1 MAHFEVLSTTRR
13 VVLPRLGRVAT
24 GAALAIALGCG
35 VAPIASVVAPP
46 PVAWADEAA
55 QGDTTEANLVADDAA
70 VKETEPVAVAA
81 NTALTPRGKWA
92 FDGDDLKTNTGSENS
107 LSMSEHTGV
116 TAVQSPVKSLGK
128 MMRFDSKTT
137 DTNVR
142 IPSAIQIGSDY
153 TISMWIKA
161 DAGIENGEKTAIL
174 QMDTDN
180 GRTLLYQLADGRY
193 ATFFRGD
200 NNGGEHIFNM
210 KNPGRGSWHH
220 VTFVKNGQGNNGTQA
235 KSFQLYIDGEL
246 AGQGTWQNNLNGGT
260 TTPALLIG
268 EHKNVTDMDRFQ
280 GDIDEFC
287 IFGTALT
294 QAQVKEHYDSYG
306 QAKSDIALINAKAE
320 LQALIG
326 RAESL
331 AAQSDGNEAYVE
343 LKEAIDHAKNLSEAA
358 TLDQVNAAKSEL
370 EDAIG
375 GVFALG
381 IKVNVDQSKTIETVD
396 KGIFGINHRYAFN
409 GYGSYD
415 SVNQKVKDDFAE
427 LYDES
432 NFGSIRYPGGT
443 ISNLFSWK
451 ETLGEQSKRTPQIHG
466 FYNNKGQGGIAPNFG
481 ISEIGTFA
489 ADHGSE
495 IIYVYS
501 LGRGDAND
509 ASDLIEFLNAK
520 VGDNPN
526 GGTDWAQVRADNG
539 HPDPYNV
546 RYFEI
551 GNEMNQGGEDGTRG
565 QQYWTT
571 TVMSDPNNEGGG
583 NKSAVDAYIEGG
595 TVKRV
600 QEYAVVRGDWNKAK
614 SKSTGEPNQEFGMRY
629 ALLPRDEKA
638 SDYENWTAIDPESVE
653 VKTYTVTAGPN
664 ETETD
669 SNPQDWIKVKN
680 FDNSSAADKHYVLDE
695 KTGFIKFGDGN
706 KGAIPTAGHR
716 VKVSYKVKR
725 DGFVQISEAMRDT
738 MMEIN
743 EQRAEDGQEPGE
755 IHVYSSFEGSSFYN
769 GMNNRGKNDLYDGIA
784 IHPYSGDLAKTLAGN
799 DFYLQAMSLGNGAVD
814 RVRRETEEMRGI
826 SDDETKVPV
835 ISEYGIFRSEHTMVR
850 SQAHALYIARQIMEY
865 IKLGSPYIQKH
876 CLVDWYS
883 DGGDSLGPTQQA
895 VIQAVAGAD
904 ADTKTGEGSFTFFK
918 TPSALVFE
926 MYNGKGDTPGFG
938 DQILSAT
945 TSELPTLDN
954 GVKSYDVLT
963 SKDVEGNYYAAITY
977 LDLEEDGA
985 FTLNVKGEDFTG
997 RKIEVRS
1004 IVGDSYDTENT
1015 PDEPNKVT
1023 VNYEDAYTS
1032 TEANPHF
1039 TLKPHSFTIVKV
1051 CAEEPPAQHT
1061 VTFTVD
1067 GATWATQTVTDGGLA
1082 TVPAE
1087 PAKDGYRFVAW
1098 TLNGEAYDFK
1108 TPVTSDLTL
1117 VASFEKIDEP
1127 APPAQHTVTF
1137 TVDGAVYHTATVA
1150 DGECVTAPA
1159 DPTKEGCTFKGWTLD
1174 DKAFDFNTPITGDVT
1189 LEAVFAKDAADP
1201 GTTGGGKP
1209 GTSGGLPQTGDPVAL
1224 VGAVALAGAGV
1235 ALAGNRLRRRK

>member
-1 MAHFEVLSTTRR
+1 MAHSEVLSTTRR

-46 PVAWADEAA
+46 PIAWADEAA
-55 QGDTTEANLVADDAA
+55 QGGAAEANLVADDTAL
-70 VKETEPVAVAA
+70 KEAESVAVAA
-81 NTALTPRGKWA
+81 NTALTPRGKWT
-92 FDGDDLKTNTGSENS
+92 FDGDDLKTNAIGSSDLQMGNAD
-107 LSMSEHTGV
+107 GV
-116 TAVQSPVKSLGK
+116 TAENNPVKSLGK
-128 MMRFDSKTT
+128 MMHFDSKTT

-220 VTFVKNGQGNNGTQA
+220 VVFVKNGQGNNGTQA

-246 AGQGTWQNNLNGGT
+246 AGQGTWQNNLDGGA
-260 TTPALLIG
+260 TTPALIIG
-268 EHKNVTDMDRFQ
+268 EHKKVSDMDRFQ
-280 GDIDEFC
+280 GDIDDLC

-294 QAQVKEHYDSYG
+294 QDQVKEHYDSYE
-306 QAKSDIALINAKAE
+306 QAKVDVALINAKAE
-320 LQALIG
+320 LQSLIA
-326 RAESL
+326 RAEAL
-331 AAQSDGNEAYVE
+331 AAQSDGNEAYTE
-343 LKEAIDHAKNLSEAA
+343 LSAAIERAKGLSHEA
-358 TLDQVNAAKSEL
+358 TLDQLNDAKSEL

-381 IKVNVDQSKTIETVD
+381 IKVNVDPSEAIETID

-409 GYGSYD
+409 GYGSFD
-415 SVNQKVKDDFAE
+415 SVNRKVKDDFAE

-451 ETLGEQSKRTPQIHG
+451 ETLGEQSERTPQIHG
-466 FYNNKGQGGIAPNFG
+466 FYNKDGQGGIAPNFG

-509 ASDLIEFLNAK
+509 AADLIEFLNAK

-526 GGTDWAQVRADNG
+526 GGTDWAKVRADNG
-539 HPDPYNV
+539 HTEPYNV

-551 GNEMNQGGEDGTRG
+551 GNEMNQNYEEGTSS
-565 QQYWTT
+565 QSYWTNSVLANPDDGST
-571 TVMSDPNNEGGG
+571 
-583 NKSAVDAYIEGG
+583 NKKDVVDAYIEGG
-595 TVKRV
+595 TVSRV
-600 QEYAVVRGDWNKAK
+600 KEYAVVKGDWNRSK
-614 SKSTGEPNQEFGMRY
+614 SFSTGEAGQKFSMRY

-638 SDYENWTAIDPESVE
+638 ADYENWTAVVPGSVE
-653 VKTYTVTAGPN
+653 IFTCDANGNGETKW
-664 ETETD
+664 TETSD
-669 SNPQDWIKVKN
+669 LSGETGDAQK
-680 FDNSSAADKHYVLDE
+680 YELDL
-695 KTGFIKFGDGN
+695 KTGTITFGDNTHGKIPD
-706 KGAIPTAGHR
+706 KGRQI
-716 VKVSYKVKR
+716 KVSYKVKR
-725 DGFVQISEAMRDT
+725 DGFAQISKSMRDT
-738 MMEIN
+738 MDKIN
-743 EQRAEDGQEPGE
+743 EQRHEDGQTPGE
-755 IHVYSSFEGSSFYN
+755 IHVYSSYEDASFFNRMNSKGYN
-769 GMNNRGKNDLYDGIA
+769 SLYDGMA
-784 IHPYSGDLAKTLAGN
+784 IHPYSFGPGEDYNGEA
-799 DFYLQAMSLGNGAVD
+799 FYLQSMKLGDGAVD
-814 RVRRETEEMRGI
+814 KVRRLTHEMREI
-826 SDDETKVPV
+826 SKDGTKVPV
-835 ISEYGIFRSEHTMVR
+835 ISEYGIYKSSNTLVR
-850 SQAHALYIARQIMEY
+850 SQTHALYIARQIMEY

-876 CLVDWYS
+876 CLVDWYQS
-883 DGGDSLGPTQQA
+883 GGDSLGPTQQA
-895 VIQAVAGAD
+895 VIQAVKGDGAST
-904 ADTKTGEGSFTFFK
+904 ATGEGTFTFFK

-963 SKDVEGNYYAAITY
+963 SKDAEGNYYAAITY

-985 FTLNVKGEDFTG
+985 FTLNVEGEDFTG

-1015 PDEPNKVT
+1015 PNEPNKVT

-1082 TVPAE
+1082 TAPAE
-1087 PAKDGYRFVAW
+1087 PSKDGYRFVAW
-1098 TLNGEAYDFK
+1098 TLNGKAYDFK

-1150 DGECVTAPA
+1150 DGECATAPA
-1159 DPTKEGCTFKGWTLD
+1159 DPAKDGYTFKGWTLD
-1174 DKAFDFNTPITGDVT
+1174 GKAFDFNTPITGDVT
-1189 LEAVFAKDAADP
+1189 LEATFAKDATGP
-1201 GTTGGGKP
+1201 GTTGGSKP

-1224 VGAVALAGAGV
+1224 VGTVALAGAGI